1 MNWKYQEQ
9 YFIVVNDG
17 RLFRYDIVPVDP
29 ENPQESEKKARGIRA
44 EFLIDY
50 PASEVDFYKDIRTI
64 GSKLGRFHISE
75 DGEFA
80 VSVDDDSVYYPL
92 PSTKMNDARIR
103 KYLNDMY
110 EKINS

>member
-1 MNWKYQEQ
+1 MDWKYQEQ

-29 ENPQESEKKARGIRA
+29 EKARGIRA
-44 EFLIDY
+44 EFLVDY
-50 PASEVDFYKDIRTI
+50 PASEVDFYKDTRTI
-64 GSKLGRFHISE
+64 GSKLGRFYISE
-75 DGEFA
+75 DGEYA